1 MHSERR
7 APTSARGV
15 NAGGARRGRGR
26 YVPLAPVGGAGLGA
40 ARSPLRRRLLPRLGG
55 QDIAIDLG
63 TANTLVFVRGEGIV
77 ASEPSVVAV
86 DTLSG
91 AVHAVGEEAQRMI
104 GRTPA
109 RITAV
114 RPLRHGVI
122 ADFEVTEKMLRHFM
136 GRVRGSRYA
145 RPRVMMCAP
154 SGITGVERRALTEAC
169 VAAGAR
175 SVHLIEEPLAAA
187 IGAGLAIEEPR
198 ANMVVDVG
206 GGTSEVAVI
215 SLGGIV
221 VSRSLRVGGY
231 DLDEAAAAWLRS
243 THGLAIGE
251 TTAERVKLEV
261 GSVAPDHTD
270 GYCDVKGRD
279 PVSGLPRQV
288 DVASEEMR
296 QALEGPVVE
305 IVAEVKAALERTPP
319 ELASDIPQRGIVLAG
334 GGALLRG
341 FAARLEQ
348 ETHVPTRLAES
359 PLTCVALGAG
369 RALDEIELLERA
381 SKGSGSGLPGRRRR
395 PG

>member
-1 MHSERR
+1 MAQRRERM
-7 APTSARGV
+7 TSPFIPSG
-15 NAGGARRGRGR
+15 NGGARKGHGRGSAS
-26 YVPLAPVGGAGLGA
+26 LSAAGGGG
-40 ARSPLRRRLLPRLGG
+40 ARSPLRRRLLPRRGG
-55 QDIAIDLG
+55 RDIAIDLG

-86 DTLSG
+86 DNLNG
-91 AVHAVGEEAQRMI
+91 EVHAVGEEAQMMI

-109 RITAV
+109 RISAV

-122 ADFEVTEKMLRHFM
+122 ADFEVTERMLRHFM
-136 GRVRGSRYA
+136 ARVHRSRHA

-169 VAAGAR
+169 IAAGAR
-175 SVHLIEEPLAAA
+175 SVHLIEEPMAAA
-187 IGAGLAIEEPR
+187 IGAGLAIDEPR

-231 DLDEAAAAWLRS
+231 DLDDAVAAWLRT

-261 GSVAPDHTD
+261 GSASPDRSELSTT
-270 GYCDVKGRD
+270 VKGRN
-279 PVSGLPRQV
+279 PVSGLPAQLEVTSR
-288 DVASEEMR
+288 EMR
-296 QALEGPVVE
+296 EALEGPVAE
-305 IVAEVKAALERTPP
+305 IVVAVRAALEDTPP
-319 ELASDIPQRGIVLAG
+319 ELASDIPHRGIVLAG

-341 FAARLEQ
+341 FAERLQ
-348 ETHVPTRLAES
+348 EETSVPVQVADD

-369 RALDEIELLERA
+369 MALDEIELLESSAR
-381 SKGSGSGLPGRRRR
+381 
-395 PG
+395 

>member
-1 MHSERR
+1 M
-7 APTSARGV
+7 
-15 NAGGARRGRGR
+15 
-26 YVPLAPVGGAGLGA
+26 
-40 ARSPLRRRLLPRLGG
+40 LPRLGG
-55 QDIAIDLG
+55 RDIAIDLG

-86 DTLSG
+86 DTDTG
-91 AVHAVGEEAQRMI
+91 AVHAVGEEAQQMI

-109 RITAV
+109 RISAL

-136 GRVRGSRYA
+136 GRVHRSRHA

-154 SGITGVERRALTEAC
+154 SGITGVEQRALTEAC
-169 VAAGAR
+169 LVAGAR

-198 ANMVVDVG
+198 ASMVVDVG

-231 DLDEAAAAWLRS
+231 DLDEAVAGWLRAR
-243 THGLAIGE
+243 HGLAIGE

-261 GSVAPDHTD
+261 GSVAPNAMTGHS
-270 GYCDVKGRD
+270 VVRGRN
-279 PVSGLPRQV
+279 PITGLPAQV
-288 DVASEEMR
+288 DVPSEEMR
-296 QALEGPVVE
+296 EALEDLVAE
-305 IVAEVKAALERTPP
+305 IVDAVKTALEDTPP
-319 ELASDIPQRGIVLAG
+319 ELAADLPARGILLAG

-341 FAARLEQ
+341 FAERLEV
-348 ETHVPTRLAES
+348 ETDVPARLAES
-359 PLTCVALGAG
+359 PLTAVALGAG
-369 RALDEIELLERA
+369 QALEEIELLERA
-381 SKGSGSGLPGRRRR
+381 SASGRKRAG
-395 PG
+395 